1 MLGPNVNGA
10 EMTDD
15 DWQKLYE
22 DFDTQRLLDAVDE
35 VDTLRGILG
44 DDGHRPPEIRDRLLR
59 LHGLAMAVVNE
70 GAQRRAPE
78 LFDLAEELEDEAFTM
93 LEAITRL
100 HETLS
105 ALVELRPASLEDGDY
120 NDER

>member
-1 MLGPNVNGA
+1 MNGA

-35 VDTLRGILG
+35 VDMLRGVLG

-59 LHGLAMAVVNE
+59 LHGLAVAVVNE
-70 GAQRRAPE
+70 GSQREAPE

-105 ALVELRPASLEDGDY
+105 ALVELRPASD
-120 NDER
+120 RA